1 MRILAFEP
9 IILTK
14 LKFLCANASINKLY
28 EVPQMR
34 IELELGLKPLSR
46 KLTLAELS
54 KGPTYEDFILPLT
67 NQDQTSNLAE
77 VQSNRRP

>member
-14 LKFLCANASINKLY
+14 LKFLCANKSIYMLY
-28 EVPQMR
+28 EVSQMR

-67 NQDQTSNLAE
+67 KQDRTPNLAE
-77 VQSNRRP
+77 VQSNRRS